1 MATDGPRRGANGRR
15 GRVARDRRSR
25 LSDPEPMSWLKRER
39 TGIKSKKPARSDVP
53 EGLWTKCD
61 GCGEALFQTVLEE
74 NLWTCPKCGFHFRVP
89 ARTYLGLLVDPDSFT
104 ERYADL
110 EAGDPLEFRDA
121 KMRYPDRLAAARK
134 ETGMMD
140 AALTGVATVGGKP
153 VSLTIMDFFF
163 MGGSMGSV
171 VGEKVARS
179 IEDAIGER
187 RALIVVSATGG
198 ARMQEGILSLMQM
211 AKTSALL
218 ARLRRE
224 RLPFVSILTD
234 PSTAGVLASYASLG
248 DVVLAEPGALVGFAG
263 ARVIRQ
269 TIGEDL
275 PPGFQRAEFVREKGF
290 VDRIVPRKSMRDEVG
305 RLLEFVWRSTR
316 GFARDGVDSPHAFRP
331 GLPTADGRPG

>member
-1 MATDGPRRGANGRR
+1 
-15 GRVARDRRSR
+15 
-25 LSDPEPMSWLKRER
+25 MSWLKRER
-39 TGIKSKKPARSDVP
+39 AGIKTRGENRPEVP

-74 NLWTCPKCGFHFRVP
+74 NLWTCPKCDHHFRVP
-89 ARTYLGLLVDPDSFT
+89 ARVYLGFLADPDSFE
-104 ERYADL
+104 ERFADL

-121 KMRYPDRLAAARK
+121 KMPYPERLRTAQE
-134 ETGMMD
+134 ETGLKD
-140 AALTGVATVGGKP
+140 AALAGVATLGGKP
-153 VSLTIMDFFF
+153 VSLAIMDFFF

-179 IEDAIGER
+179 IELAIAER
-187 RALIVVSATGG
+187 RALITVSATGG

-211 AKTSALL
+211 AKTAALL
-218 ARLRRE
+218 ARLQDS

-248 DVVLAEPGALVGFAG
+248 DVILAEPRALVGFAG

-275 PPGFQRAEFVREKGF
+275 PAGFQRAEFVLEKGF
-290 VDRIVPRKSMRDEVG
+290 VDRIVHRKRMREEVSD
-305 RLLEFVWRSTR
+305 LLEFFWRSTR
-316 GFARDGVDSPHAFRP
+316 GFAREGEPSPHRYQP
-331 GLPTADGRPG
+331 PLPAGEGDHRARR

>member
-1 MATDGPRRGANGRR
+1 
-15 GRVARDRRSR
+15 
-25 LSDPEPMSWLKRER
+25 MSWLKRER
-39 TGIKSKKPARSDVP
+39 TGIKSRPKKEARRDVP
-53 EGLWTKCD
+53 EGLWTKCE

-74 NLWTCPKCGFHFRVP
+74 NLWTCPRCNTHFRVP
-89 ARTYLGLLVDPDSFT
+89 ARTYLGYLVDPDSFE
-104 ERYADL
+104 ERDETL

-121 KMRYPDRLAAARK
+121 KMRYPDRLATAQK
-134 ETGMMD
+134 DTGMRD
-140 AALTGVATVGGKP
+140 AALSGIATIGGKP
-153 VSLTIMDFFF
+153 VSVTVMDFFF

-179 IEDAIGER
+179 IERAIGER

-218 ARLRRE
+218 ARLQDQ
-224 RLPFVSILTD
+224 RLPFISLLTD

-248 DVVLAEPGALVGFAG
+248 DVIVAEPGALVGFAG

-275 PPGFQRAEFVREKGF
+275 PPGFQRAEFVLEKGF
-290 VDRIVPRKSMRDEVG
+290 VDRIVHRRQMRDELS
-305 RLLEFVWRSTR
+305 RLLEFFWRGTG
-316 GFARDGVDSPHAFRP
+316 GFAVPGSRSPHGAGAGQFPGPGTAVDSRAR
-331 GLPTADGRPG
+331 